1 MAFKSTRLPY
11 RQTQAFSSLALDY
24 IDQVPRVR
32 KFFSHT
38 PSLQGIREAIAQRN
52 SFDIDRTLLVRQF
65 REQYTNVNGSEK
77 VKMNI
82 EKLASANCYT
92 VTTAHQNNIFTGP
105 LYVIYKII
113 HAIRLSEYLKQSLP
127 QYDFVPVFYVGS
139 EDADLGELDHVFLG
153 GQKLQWQ
160 TDQKGAVGRMKVDKK
175 LQTLI
180 SSIEGQLNVLPFG
193 KEITGLLRNAYR
205 EGITIQ
211 DATFTFVNN
220 LFGEFGLLVLLPD
233 NPELKRRMIP
243 VFEEELLQQSSSSI
257 VQAASAELQSLQ
269 YKIQANPRD
278 INLFYLQNDLRER
291 IEKSGEDEWKVLN
304 TDMNF
309 NRGQLLSELAE
320 DPGKFSPNVILRG
333 VYQETILPNIA
344 FIGGG
349 GELAY
354 WMQLK
359 SLFEHFRVPFP
370 VLVLRNSYLL
380 VENKSRE
387 KINKLGLEIQD
398 FFAPEEEILGKYVL
412 RFRGEELRLNGSLT
426 DIERMYDQFKKQA
439 SAVDPT
445 LEKHVDAL
453 RSQAIEKLIILEKK
467 MVRAEKRKLTD
478 HQRQI
483 HHIKVKLFP
492 GNGLQERRENICY
505 YYAKWGKEFLN
516 ALLDNA
522 CSFDHEFCVL
532 EEQ

>member
-1 MAFKSTRLPY
+1 
-11 RQTQAFSSLALDY
+11 
-24 IDQVPRVR
+24 
-32 KFFSHT
+32 
-38 PSLQGIREAIAQRN
+38 
-52 SFDIDRTLLVRQF
+52 
-65 REQYTNVNGSEK
+65 
-77 VKMNI
+77 
-82 EKLASANCYT
+82 
-92 VTTAHQNNIFTGP
+92 
-105 LYVIYKII
+105 
-113 HAIRLSEYLKQSLP
+113 
-127 QYDFVPVFYVGS
+127 
-139 EDADLGELDHVFLG
+139 
-153 GQKLQWQ
+153 
-160 TDQKGAVGRMKVDKK
+160 
-175 LQTLI
+175 
-180 SSIEGQLNVLPFG
+180 
-193 KEITGLLRNAYR
+193 
-205 EGITIQ
+205 
-211 DATFTFVNN
+211 
-220 LFGEFGLLVLLPD
+220 
-233 NPELKRRMIP
+233 MIP